1 MVWRF
6 VEKRMTRFFLWV
18 QIKKDMRGYAGGHR
32 NCPSIN
38 LSTVQEDHQV
48 TWVLIDDNWKKNLFL
63 KTFSSHVLFLD
74 ECNEFLT
81 SFFFHSYTCWFWIS
95 SYGLT
100 SENRFFFSNSSI
112 FLAFHLFHFSA
123 AAQDPKGAP
132 DIYDPLKCTG
142 LVEFY
147 SMQFTYYLP
156 TYR

>member
-1 MVWRF
+1 MLVLNI
-6 VEKRMTRFFLWV
+6 KLWV
-18 QIKKDMRGYAGGHR
+18 
-32 NCPSIN
+32 
-38 LSTVQEDHQV
+38 DH
-48 TWVLIDDNWKKNLFL
+48 
-63 KTFSSHVLFLD
+63 
-74 ECNEFLT
+74 C
-81 SFFFHSYTCWFWIS
+81 
-95 SYGLT
+95 